1 MLATRDVYPSSTSY
15 LTNDERRERLILK
28 RHLIDL
34 LELSFAQEAAEFAAS
49 DAWEEDGSVSA
60 IDWLRFNCKMTTGAA
75 ANSIAVGETM
85 IRIPESAQAVTDNE
99 IGYAHLTTIVRTE
112 DAVGERFN
120 EKLLLEKARES
131 SPGKFYYICHH
142 YRHAADPKRYAD
154 EQAEQVL
161 QRRLKL
167 STWMDGSVL
176 ISGQLDPAGGA
187 ALRAAIEPLVRRTGA
202 HDDRDLEQRQADA
215 LVELALRGGSPAQ
228 IQVTSSLE
236 TLLGLA
242 GAPAADLELC
252 ALPISAKTVER
263 LACDCSITRIL
274 LGSDSMVIDVGR
286 AKRTISGPARKALNV
301 RDQGC
306 TWPGCERPAS
316 WCDGHHLEH
325 WAHGGSNEPD
335 NITLL
340 CGRHHWMVHEG
351 HWQIIRDSDGRM
363 LTIPPTVI
371 FGPSPRGPD

>member
-1 MLATRDVYPSSTSY
+1 MLATQDVYPSSTSY
-15 LTNDERRERLILK
+15 LTNHERRERLILK

-75 ANSIAVGETM
+75 ANSIAVGEAM
-85 IRIPESAQAVTDNE
+85 NRIPESAQAVTDNA
-99 IGYAHLTTIVRTE
+99 IGYAHLTTIARTE

-202 HDDRDLEQRQADA
+202 HDDRDL
-215 LVELALRGGSPAQ
+215 
-228 IQVTSSLE
+228 
-236 TLLGLA
+236 
-242 GAPAADLELC
+242 
-252 ALPISAKTVER
+252 
-263 LACDCSITRIL
+263 
-274 LGSDSMVIDVGR
+274 
-286 AKRTISGPARKALNV
+286 
-301 RDQGC
+301 
-306 TWPGCERPAS
+306 
-316 WCDGHHLEH
+316 
-325 WAHGGSNEPD
+325 
-335 NITLL
+335 
-340 CGRHHWMVHEG
+340 
-351 HWQIIRDSDGRM
+351 
-363 LTIPPTVI
+363 
-371 FGPSPRGPD
+371 